1 MKKTLH
7 KAVYIIP
14 VLIVGWL
21 LWILFCGDSKLE
33 DKMSLV
39 ALVGTLFIYSLQWI
53 CMRQQRDVSIL
64 SAKSQEKIMQQQY
77 AIANKQFFLA
87 LLKEKQEIREEYR
100 QFMVFLK
107 DKINNLIY
115 DCEQLSLEEL
125 RKYTSKNYSIF
136 MRILDLFGQKL
147 ATKAQEAIY
156 KYEEITCWETN
167 KIAELKIFEHGMR
180 HEDREKAVKNLPIED
195 LIKRHTENQK
205 LSIEAK
211 QIFSEVLKEMHS
223 QIDELTKELCL
234 CVGQDKFVPVCSI
247 KSPDKI

>member
-87 LLKEKQEIREEYR
+87 LLKEK
-100 QFMVFLK
+100 
-107 DKINNLIY
+107 
-115 DCEQLSLEEL
+115 
-125 RKYTSKNYSIF
+125 
-136 MRILDLFGQKL
+136 
-147 ATKAQEAIY
+147 
-156 KYEEITCWETN
+156 
-167 KIAELKIFEHGMR
+167 
-180 HEDREKAVKNLPIED
+180 
-195 LIKRHTENQK
+195 
-205 LSIEAK
+205 
-211 QIFSEVLKEMHS
+211 
-223 QIDELTKELCL
+223 
-234 CVGQDKFVPVCSI
+234 
-247 KSPDKI
+247 